1 MHPGRCLRTYD
12 LRRLR
17 RKQIIQ
23 RVPGSYRYQL
33 TPTGRAVA
41 VLLTKA
47 SGRILGPGPAAST
60 PACPPTSPGAARSRS
75 RGSSSLPSSTCSSA
89 VGWPQRE
96 MLKLDLT
103 GNFTHDKR
111 S

>member
-47 SGRILGPGPAAST
+47 SGRILGPGPAALDPGL
-60 PACPPTSPGAARSRS
+60 PADITRRRPLALAWKQLTTQLDLFIS
-75 RGSSSLPSSTCSSA
+75 RGLAPA
-89 VGWPQRE
+89 
-96 MLKLDLT
+96 
-103 GNFTHDKR
+103 
-111 S
+111 